1 MTRPLFF
8 GPADAVRAAVPGGV
22 FVLGGDE
29 GRHAATVRRLAGG
42 ERLDVSDGAGYR
54 IGGVIVSVGSG
65 TVEVAVESAG
75 QDPVPQHRLVLVQ
88 ALAKSGRDEQAVEA
102 ATELGVD
109 AVVPWHAERS
119 IVRWRGDRA
128 DKGRQKWA
136 SLVAA
141 ASKQSRRSFVPEVH
155 AVMDTSRLAVWASA
169 VDHLLVLHEDA
180 EGSLAE
186 RVSDLRAAGSSEPTS
201 SIAVVVGPEGGISEA
216 EFGKLRAVGATAAR
230 LGPHV
235 LRSSSAGP
243 AALVLMNHLLGRWD
257 SEPSGT
263 RIMDGPTSPAT

>member
-29 GRHAATVRRLAGG
+29 GRHASTVRRLTEG

-54 IGGVIVSVGSG
+54 IGGVITAVGSG
-65 TVEVAVESAG
+65 TVEVAVDSAG
-75 QDPVPQHRLVLVQ
+75 QDPAPQHRLILVQ
-88 ALAKSGRDEQAVEA
+88 ALAKGGRDEQAVEA

-109 AVVPWHAERS
+109 GVVPWHAERS

-128 DKGRQKWA
+128 EKGRQKWL
-136 SLVAA
+136 SLVGA
-141 ASKQSRRSFVPEVH
+141 ASKQSRRSFVPEVQS
-155 AVMDTSRLAVWASA
+155 VMDTARLAAWAASI
-169 VDHLLVLHEDA
+169 DHMVVLHEDA
-180 EGSLAE
+180 GGSLADQ
-186 RVSDLRAAGSSEPTS
+186 VTALRTAVPAETS
-201 SIAVVVGPEGGISEA
+201 STIAVVVGPEGGISQA
-216 EFGKLRAVGATAAR
+216 ELDRLRAVGATAAR

-243 AALVLMNHLLGRWD
+243 AALVLLNHLLERW
-257 SEPSGT
+257 
-263 RIMDGPTSPAT
+263 